1 MAESVSYFLKMLQ
14 RKCMSGFTEY
24 ASVDGIFC
32 VSRIMSASYY
42 ILLAQGISAFRPFI
56 VSAVDGNTLLSLFP
70 VKYRSVAFNFP

>member
-42 ILLAQGISAFRPFI
+42 ILLAQGISAFRSFI

-70 VKYRSVAFNFP
+70 VKYQSVAFNFP

>member
-42 ILLAQGISAFRPFI
+42 ILLAQGISAFRSFI

-70 VKYRSVAFNFP
+70 VKYQCGV